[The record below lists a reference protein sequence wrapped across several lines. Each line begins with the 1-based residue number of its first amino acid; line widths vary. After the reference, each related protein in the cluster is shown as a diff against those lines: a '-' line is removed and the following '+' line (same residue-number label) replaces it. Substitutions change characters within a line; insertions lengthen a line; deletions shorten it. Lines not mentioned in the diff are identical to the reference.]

1 MSRKTRKEAAKKK
14 NRRLTL
20 NCTHVEEWVCGNVTM
35 KCDSAVAAPPLKVP
49 NIVNHYV
56 GTRVFSSFVHPPEIK
71 AKN

>member
-1 MSRKTRKEAAKKK
+1 
-14 NRRLTL
+14 
-20 NCTHVEEWVCGNVTM
+20 M

-71 AKN
+71 AKD